1 MRILASSQRPGA
13 LRHGKCY
20 TSWLAESQARRG
32 VADIAITRTGK
43 TVLRHGAGGR
53 SSVSGYTATVFGA
66 TGFLGRYL
74 VNRLVRQGTT
84 VVIPYREEASKRHLK
99 VSADLGQM
107 TFLEMDLRNQQSI
120 EESVRHSDIV
130 YSLIGRDYETKNFT
144 YRDVHVEGTRAI
156 AEAVAK
162 YDVDRFVCVSSFNAD
177 QPSSSKFFAT
187 KGEGEEVARSIFPET
202 TIVRPSLMYG
212 SEDRFLNRLAN
223 VANLIRVNHNRETM
237 YPVHV
242 LDVGRAL
249 EHMMFDDT
257 TAAQTFELYG
267 PDKYS
272 ASQIADL
279 IGKVTKREHRR
290 FNIPKQLM
298 LPVAKALGLLW
309 WPTISPDEIERQFI
323 DQHIDRTAK
332 DFSSLGMEASKFLD
346 VAPRYLRRYRSTS
359 YYDAP
364 PDTEK
369 EKRELAQQVHVVD

>member
-1 MRILASSQRPGA
+1 
-13 LRHGKCY
+13 
-20 TSWLAESQARRG
+20 
-32 VADIAITRTGK
+32 
-43 TVLRHGAGGR
+43 
-53 SSVSGYTATVFGA
+53 
-66 TGFLGRYL
+66 
-74 VNRLVRQGTT
+74 
-84 VVIPYREEASKRHLK
+84 
-99 VSADLGQM
+99 M